1 MTFQQVHPFAIDEP
15 EPKRRFASALCAAH
29 SAVSGNQ
36 SFTDERTGSVYTRM
50 DVLRLCDVL
59 WERGKQ

>member
-1 MTFQQVHPFAIDEP
+1 MRFRIVHPFALDEP

-29 SAVSGNQ
+29 SAVTDARGT
-36 SFTDERTGSVYTRM
+36 FTDERTGQMYTRF

-59 WERGKQ
+59 WERAH